1 MTKTLHKIKEIV
13 DKLSRGSLTEEEL
26 HELVTCTAELHEKA
40 LILRYKAYETKIF
53 GATITE
59 HVSIPTPEELAE
71 KKIEIPKVPVEE
83 KHDEVVSEDST
94 PETPTFDL
102 SLFNEVT
109 EEEETVEQTI
119 EEKEPLKTE
128 AIVEE
133 EMPSEEKDL
142 VLDESFDMQELIEEQ
157 EDHEYHE
164 ESLEDVQIQET
175 IAEAPE
181 EIPASI
187 PSTQEIATDSIA
199 AKYAEIEP
207 GFFSQLGTTKLDQL
221 VGSFGLNER
230 LQFINE
236 LFDGSSEAFSEN
248 IKKLDAMGSYRDALG
263 LIANL
268 ATQYNWEADSETVEE
283 FITKIKRRHG

>member
-26 HELVTCTAELHEKA
+26 HALVTCTAELHEKA

-59 HVSIPTPEELAE
+59 HVSIPTPAELAE
-71 KKIEIPKVPVEE
+71 KKIEIPTVPVEE
-83 KHDEVVSEDST
+83 KHFEETIEEDIAEA
-94 PETPTFDL
+94 PAFDL

-119 EEKEPLKTE
+119 EEEEALKTE

-133 EMPSEEKDL
+133 EIPSEEKDL
-142 VLDESFDMQELIEEQ
+142 VLDESFDTQELVEEH
-157 EDHEYHE
+157 EDHE
-164 ESLEDVQIQET
+164 ESLEEVFTQET
-175 IAEAPE
+175 IVETLAESHGSE
-181 EIPASI
+181 LLN
-187 PSTQEIATDSIA
+187 QEIATDSIA

-268 ATQYNWEADSETVEE
+268 AAQFNWEADSETVEE